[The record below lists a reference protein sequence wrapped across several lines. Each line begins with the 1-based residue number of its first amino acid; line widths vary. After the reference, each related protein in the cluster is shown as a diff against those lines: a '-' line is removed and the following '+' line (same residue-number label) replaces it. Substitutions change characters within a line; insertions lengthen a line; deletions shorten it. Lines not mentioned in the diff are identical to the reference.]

1 RQRAKA
7 RARPVEQII
16 DGQLAADEGI
26 NALGGRAPLA
36 RVEPAMLAQ
45 SALERAIC
53 RRAVAS
59 HQPVRLEASLGDT
72 IFPQRTSNAHRSP
85 KRWCMRPGARLD
97 RAGAEPLLTRHQPPK
112 VAEGVMLVGHKAPD
126 FSLEAMVGKGDFA
139 KVSLSDFQG
148 KWVVLFFYSLDFTTV
163 CPTEIMEFSRREAE
177 FKRLNA
183 AILGCSIDSVY
194 AHRAW

>member
-1 RQRAKA
+1 
-7 RARPVEQII
+7 
-16 DGQLAADEGI
+16 
-26 NALGGRAPLA
+26 
-36 RVEPAMLAQ
+36 
-45 SALERAIC
+45 
-53 RRAVAS
+53 
-59 HQPVRLEASLGDT
+59 
-72 IFPQRTSNAHRSP
+72 
-85 KRWCMRPGARLD
+85 
-97 RAGAEPLLTRHQPPK
+97 
-112 VAEGVMLVGHKAPD
+112 MLVGHKAPD

-194 AHRAW
+194 AHRAWMKANLGPLAFPLLSDIKRETSKAYDCLIEEKVFAGRATFIIDPEGVVQYALYHNIEIGRSVAEIQRVLEALSTRELCPADWKRGDKTLAR